1 MLPRAPRSCS
11 PAAPA
16 PRASAFPPIR
26 PAGSMGAALK
36 DTALVVSF
44 TTVLGAL
51 LWGAML
57 FATAPVRADGHTDGS
72 ATAELPAGR
81 YLEREAV
88 RRWIRETSEER
99 GLDRHR
105 VSGLFARLMPR
116 QDILEAISTPA
127 ERTLTWA
134 EYRPIFL
141 GEERIR
147 AGRAFLAEHAA
158 ALSRAEER
166 FGVPARVIVAIIGVE
181 TLYGRITGRHEVLA
195 SLATLAFDYPPRAAF
210 FGDELAEFLVL
221 SEEEGWNALE
231 IRGSYAG
238 AMGLA
243 QFISSSYR
251 HYAIDFDG
259 DGRRDLF
266 GSPEDAIG
274 SIGNYLAEH
283 GWRAGE
289 RVAERWEPVGAE
301 REAARALVRTPLE
314 PTTAPETVRRLGFD
328 SRAAPA
334 TPAGESTTEEGA
346 SGPLL
351 SVMSF
356 AASGGEELWIGY
368 TNFYAITRYNHS
380 RLYALA
386 VHQLA
391 EAIGEV
397 S

>member
-1 MLPRAPRSCS
+1 MIARLPRLRRPSPLRPRRPRTSRSHS
-11 PAAPA
+11 PLALARRLLAALRDTLIVASLTALTSGAVLLVAVPVLADGESDAAAP
-16 PRASAFPPIR
+16 
-26 PAGSMGAALK
+26 
-36 DTALVVSF
+36 
-44 TTVLGAL
+44 
-51 LWGAML
+51 
-57 FATAPVRADGHTDGS
+57 
-72 ATAELPAGR
+72 EGR
-81 YLEREAV
+81 YLERESV

-99 GLDRHR
+99 GLDRNR
-105 VSGLFARLMPR
+105 VSGLFARLTPR

-127 ERTLTWA
+127 ERTLSWA

-147 AGRAFLAEHAA
+147 AGRAFLLEHADTLA
-158 ALSRAEER
+158 RAEAR

-210 FGDELAEFLVL
+210 FAAELAEFLVL
-221 SEEEGWNALE
+221 SEEEGLNALE
-231 IRGSYAG
+231 VRGSYAG

-251 HYAIDFDG
+251 RYAIDFDG

-266 GSPEDAIG
+266 GSTADAIG
-274 SIGNYLAEH
+274 SVGNYLAEH
-283 GWRAGE
+283 GWRPGE
-289 RVAERWEPVGAE
+289 RVAERWRPPSASE
-301 REAARALVRTPLE
+301 EAARSLVRTALE
-314 PTTAPETVRRLGFD
+314 PTVAPETVRRLGFR
-328 SRAAPA
+328 S
-334 TPAGESTTEEGA
+334 SA
-346 SGPLL
+346 SGQDDSAPRL

-356 AASGGEELWIGY
+356 AGSGGEELWVGY

-391 EAIGEV
+391 EAIGEP

>member
-1 MLPRAPRSCS
+1 MPGTP
-11 PAAPA
+11 
-16 PRASAFPPIR
+16 AFPPIR
-26 PAGSMGAALK
+26 PAGSPGTIVK
-36 DTALVVSF
+36 DMAPVVSSA
-44 TTVLGAL
+44 TVLGAL
-51 LWGAML
+51 LCGAML
-57 FATAPVRADGHTDGS
+57 TATAPARAEGHTDGG
-72 ATAELPAGR
+72 AKVAGTPAER

-99 GLDRHR
+99 GLDRNH
-105 VSGLFARLMPR
+105 VSGLFARLTPR

-141 GEERIR
+141 GEERIL

-158 ALSRAEER
+158 ALARAEER
-166 FGVPARVIVAIIGVE
+166 FGVPAPVIVAIIGVE

-251 HYAIDFDG
+251 RYAIDFDG

-274 SIGNYLAEH
+274 SVGNYLAEH

-289 RVAERWEPVGAE
+289 RVAERWEPAGAE
-301 REAARALVRTPLE
+301 REAARELVRTPLE
-314 PTTAPETVRRLGFD
+314 PTIAPETLRRLGFD
-328 SRAAPA
+328 PRAAD
-334 TPAGESTTEEGA
+334 GA
-346 SGPLL
+346 SSGGSATGEQDASTRRL

-356 AASGGEELWIGY
+356 AASGGEELWVGY

-391 EAIGEV
+391 EAIGEA